1 MTAPASVSPTRRVIR
16 TAVQV
21 VLAVLIAIPAAVAVL
36 PLSAAAATTSIGIAG
51 ALTVLISAAWNAYD
65 RSQSSTPDPP
75 A

>member
-1 MTAPASVSPTRRVIR
+1 MTTPTTVTPVQRIVR

-36 PLSAAAATTSIGIAG
+36 PLSAAAATKSIGIAG
-51 ALTVLISAAWNAYD
+51 ALTIVISAAWNAYD
-65 RSQSSTPDPP
+65 RAHTVPDPP